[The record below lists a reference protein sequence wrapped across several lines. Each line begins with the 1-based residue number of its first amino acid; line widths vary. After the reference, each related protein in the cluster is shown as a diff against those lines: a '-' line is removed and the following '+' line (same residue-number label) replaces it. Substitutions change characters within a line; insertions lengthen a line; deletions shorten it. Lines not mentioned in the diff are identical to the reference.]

1 MKVTV
6 DLKNIDLR
14 ERVSQISRRKLSGN
28 FIIISGRHYASFSYR
43 NGEFQRARYDDIKGK
58 EAMDL
63 ILQLGEGLLTIDI
76 IEKEKEKEKLWRIIE
91 SLPNLLF
98 CGVIEGGIFT
108 QIILKKETR
117 FSEKEINDFLNYVM
131 VFSQRRKTALREVI
145 LVYDYYLLYIE
156 RIREGVFSVFLL
168 PSMEDIQL
176 LTVSIRN
183 ITTRIHEWMYEES
196 GDGY

>member
-14 ERVSQISRRKLSGN
+14 ERVKQIANRKLTGN

-43 NGEFQRARYDDIKGK
+43 NGVFQRARYDDIKGQD
-58 EAMDL
+58 AMDL
-63 ILQLGEGLLTIDI
+63 ILELKEGLLTIDI
-76 IEKEKEKEKLWRIIE
+76 IEKEKEREKLWRIIE
-91 SLPNLLF
+91 SLPSLLF

-108 QIILKKETR
+108 RIILKKETR
-117 FSEKEINDFLNYVM
+117 FSEKEINAFLNYVM
-131 VFSQRRKTALREVI
+131 MFSERRKTKLREVV

-156 RIREGVFSVFLL
+156 RIKEGVYAVFLL
-168 PSMEDIQL
+168 PTMDDIRL

-183 ITTRIHEWMYEES
+183 ITTRIHEWLYEAM
-196 GDGY
+196 DGGY

>member
-14 ERVSQISRRKLSGN
+14 ERVRQISSRKLSGN

-43 NGEFQRARYDDIKGK
+43 NGRFQRARYDDVKGE
-58 EAMDL
+58 EAMEQ
-63 ILQLGEGLLTIDI
+63 ILKLEEGLLTIDI
-76 IEKEKEKEKLWRIIE
+76 IEKEKEREKLWRIIE
-91 SLPNLLF
+91 SLPSLLF

-117 FSEKEINDFLNYVM
+117 FSEKEINGFLNYVM
-131 VFSQRRKTALREVI
+131 MFSQKRKTALREVI
-145 LVYDYYLLYIE
+145 LIYDYYLLYIE
-156 RIREGVFSVFLL
+156 RIKEGVYAVFLL
-168 PSMEDIQL
+168 PVMEDTRL

-183 ITTRIHEWMYEES
+183 ITARIDEWMYEARENN
-196 GDGY
+196 Y

>member
-14 ERVSQISRRKLSGN
+14 ERVKQISSRRLSGN

-43 NGEFQRARYDDIKGK
+43 NGEFQRARYDDIKGQ

-63 ILQLGEGLLTIDI
+63 ILELKEGLLTIDI

-91 SLPNLLF
+91 SLPSLLF

-117 FSEKEINDFLNYVM
+117 FSEKEINAFLNYVM
-131 VFSQRRKTALREVI
+131 VFSERRKTQLREVI

-156 RIREGVFSVFLL
+156 RIKEGVYAVFLL
-168 PSMEDIQL
+168 PTMEDIRL

-183 ITTRIHEWMYEES
+183 ITTRIHEWMFETI
-196 GDGY
+196 GGGY